1 MTDVLKIENLVTE
14 FAAKQGMVAA
24 VRGVSLNVKKGKTLV
39 VLGESGSGKS
49 VMLRSILRI
58 TPPGARLS
66 GSIRFNDDELLQST
80 QKEIQA
86 IRGNR
91 IAMIFQDSLSALDP
105 LYRVGAQIE
114 ETIRTHQK
122 LPRSSARNQVVELFE
137 KVGIPSPKER
147 SRVFPH
153 EMSGG
158 MRQRAVIAMALAC
171 KPDILLADE
180 PTTALDVTIQAQILN
195 LFKKIQAEFGMSI
208 IMVTHDIGVAAEMA
222 DEIAVM
228 YAGKIVEHGAADQV
242 LSNPAHPYTKGLMA
256 ATPRKGQRGR
266 LMTIPGQPP
275 LITKMPAGCAFAERC
290 PEAHASCSDGT
301 PDLVALRQ
309 GHQAACIHMEQGG
322 RTAVQ
327 AAQRKYAGTL

>member
-1 MTDVLKIENLVTE
+1 MNDILKIDNLVTE
-14 FAAKQGMVAA
+14 FSTKKGMVAA
-24 VRGVSLNVKKGKTLV
+24 VRGVSLSVKKGKTLV

-49 VMLRSILRI
+49 VMLRSILQI
-58 TPPGARLS
+58 TPPGAKLS
-66 GSIRFNDDELLQST
+66 GSIRFQDQELLHRNS
-80 QKEIQA
+80 KEIQA

-105 LYRVGAQIE
+105 LFRVGSQIE
-114 ETIRTHQK
+114 ETIVTHQK
-122 LPRSSARNQVVELFE
+122 VRRDSAKGQVIELFQ

-147 SRVFPH
+147 AKVYPH

-195 LFKKIQAEFGMSI
+195 LFKNIQAEYGMSI

-228 YAGKIVEHGAADQV
+228 YAGKIVEYGSADRI
-242 LSNPAHPYTKGLMA
+242 LSNPSHPYTRGLMG

-266 LMTIPGQPP
+266 LVTVQGQPP
-275 LITKMPAGCAFAERC
+275 LITHMPAGCAFAQRC
-290 PEAHASCSDGT
+290 PEAQASCSGENPSLIPLQ
-301 PDLVALRQ
+301 PD
-309 GHQAACIHMEQGG
+309 HQAACLLLDREI
-322 RTAVQ
+322 RTN
-327 AAQRKYAGTL
+327 QRKVVYQ

>member
-1 MTDVLKIENLVTE
+1 MAEVLEINQLVTE
-14 FAAKQGMVAA
+14 FATKKGLVPA
-24 VRGVSLNVKKGKTLV
+24 VRGVSLKVKKGKTLV

-66 GSIRFNDDELLQST
+66 GSIRYEDSELLESSPQQIQSL
-80 QKEIQA
+80 
-86 IRGNR
+86 RGNR

-114 ETIRTHQK
+114 ETIMTHQK
-122 LPRSSARNQVVELFE
+122 LPRAEAKRQVIELFQ
-137 KVGIPSPKER
+137 KVGIPSPEER
-147 SRVFPH
+147 VRSYPH

-195 LFKKIQAEFGMSI
+195 LFKKIQAEYGMSI

-228 YAGKIVEHGAADQV
+228 YAGKIVEFGEAGQI
-242 LSNPAHPYTKGLMA
+242 LSDPAHPYTRGLMA
-256 ATPRKGQRGR
+256 ATPRKGQRGT
-266 LMTIPGQPP
+266 LLTIPGQPP
-275 LITKMPAGCAFAERC
+275 LITHMPAGCAFAPRC
-290 PEAHASCSDGT
+290 PEAQASCTGVSPGYAQ
-301 PDLVALRQ
+301 LQQ
-309 GHQAACIHMEQGG
+309 GHQAACLLLNE
-322 RTAVQ
+322 RSERRA
-327 AAQRKYAGTL
+327 